1 MLGAL
6 TVAVRSRKVSDR
18 AGGTSGGAPH
28 PHKGPV
34 DLDSLERDAFAE
46 ARAAGMETSVFS
58 AFLRPLQ
65 ALKAHSDGTWAHCL
79 RVGICACRFARSGT
93 SGVAPASA
101 LRCGIAH
108 DAGKLDVPAEVLEAE
123 PFGPEHYAVVKGHA
137 LAGFRHLAS
146 HDPEAALV
154 AGLHHAFQAN
164 PYGLAPAG
172 IAPAI
177 LALAKA
183 VAACDFAD
191 ALAHRH
197 DGRYPE
203 AERSPKAA
211 RGVLAAAFPD
221 QQAYVTWL
229 ADNVLAA

>member
-1 MLGAL
+1 M
-6 TVAVRSRKVSDR
+6 
-18 AGGTSGGAPH
+18 
-28 PHKGPV
+28 
-34 DLDSLERDAFAE
+34 DSLERDAFAE
-46 ARAAGMETSVFS
+46 ARAVGMEAPVLS

-65 ALKAHSDGTWAHCL
+65 ALKAHGGGTWAHCL
-79 RVGICACRFARSGT
+79 RVGICACRFARSGA
-93 SGVAPASA
+93 SSEIAPASA

-108 DAGKLDVPAEVLEAE
+108 DAGKLDVPAEVLGAE
-123 PFGPEHYAVVKGHA
+123 PFGPEHYAVVRGHA
-137 LAGFRHLAS
+137 LAGFQRLAS

-154 AGLHHAFQAN
+154 AGLHHAFQAD
-164 PYGLAPAG
+164 PYGLAPGG

-177 LALAKA
+177 RALAKA

-203 AERSPKAA
+203 AGRSPEAA

-221 QQAYVTWL
+221 QQACVAWL
-229 ADNVLAA
+229 ADNVLVA

>member
-1 MLGAL
+1 M
-6 TVAVRSRKVSDR
+6 
-18 AGGTSGGAPH
+18 
-28 PHKGPV
+28 
-34 DLDSLERDAFAE
+34 DSLEWDAFAE
-46 ARAAGMETSVFS
+46 AQAAGMEAPVFS

-65 ALKAHSDGTWAHCL
+65 ALKAHSPSTWAHCL

-93 SGVAPASA
+93 SSEIAPTSA

-197 DGRYPE
+197 DGRYLE
-203 AERSPKAA
+203 AEHSPKAA
-211 RGVLAAAFPD
+211 RRVLVAAFPD
-221 QQAYVTWL
+221 QQACVTWL